1 MDYVKSIE
9 KINNLKLFANKCYR
23 DAFLLVLR
31 GKSGVHFPP
40 AGGYPLCGILYP
52 ALRRHLPPLKEGSVR
67 IRSPRA
73 GRGLPLSQLR

>member
-9 KINNLKLFANKCYR
+9 KINNLKLFANKCYQ

-40 AGGYPLCGILYP
+40 AGGTG
-52 ALRRHLPPLKEGSVR
+52 VR
-67 IRSPRA
+67 YRA
-73 GRGLPLSQLR
+73 AEQG